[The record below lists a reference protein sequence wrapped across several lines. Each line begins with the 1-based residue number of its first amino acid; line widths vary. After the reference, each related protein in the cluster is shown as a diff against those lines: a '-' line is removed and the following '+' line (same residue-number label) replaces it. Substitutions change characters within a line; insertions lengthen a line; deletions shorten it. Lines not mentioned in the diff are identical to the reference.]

1 MKKFLVK
8 GINKEGKNFAIVV
21 NAETEDDARKINID
35 DGLIKCVGSVEET
48 FVNIGTQFFAK
59 DKNGRETEWEIIG
72 LTPEG
77 YFILFPMNNTL
88 EESKNDF
95 EKLKKNNSFYDCGKF
110 ENFAKITV
118 ELEWFNQRQI
128 TLI

>member
-8 GINKEGKNFAIVV
+8 GINKEEKNFAIVV
-21 NAETEDDARKINID
+21 NAETENDARKVNVGD
-35 DGLIKCVGSVEET
+35 DLIKCVDSVEET
-48 FVNIGTQFFAK
+48 FVSLGTQFFAK
-59 DKNGRETEWEIIG
+59 DKNGRETEWEVIE

-95 EKLKKNNSFYDCGKF
+95 EKLKKNNPFYDCGKF
-110 ENFAKITV
+110 EEFAKITV